1 MAKSVVFNHRELH
14 QLWQPAVKAGKFD
27 GGQVTI
33 IGGSKLFHG
42 APILALKA
50 ASRIVDMVYFS
61 SFEDDR
67 EVANQIKAS
76 LSSFIWV
83 PREDLERYIE
93 KSDAVLIGPGL
104 MRYGREGDNKGLIFD
119 DEGKKTKTLTEK
131 LLKQFAH
138 KPWVVDG
145 GSLQVISPE
154 ILPENCLI
162 TPNRKEFEL
171 LFGESLNYDSL
182 DQTAEL
188 LEEMA
193 KKFRITI
200 ATKGPVSLVS
210 NGKETFTIS
219 GGNAG
224 LIKGGTGDVIAGL
237 AVAFLAKNPPIL
249 AGATA
254 IYLVKRAAED
264 LANTQALMYNADD
277 LANQLPLT
285 FATRF
290 RKP

>member
-1 MAKSVVFNHRELH
+1 MRVKAFNHRDLH
-14 QLWQPAVKAGKFD
+14 TLWQPATAAGKFE

-50 ASRIVDMVYFS
+50 ATRIVDMVYFS
-61 SFEDDR
+61 SFEEDR
-67 EVANQIKAS
+67 EVANQIKAA
-76 LSSFIWV
+76 LSSFIWI
-83 PREDLERYIE
+83 PREDLERYIA

-104 MRYGREGDNKGLIFD
+104 MRYGREGGHENLIFD
-119 DEGKKTKTLTEK
+119 DEGDKTKTLTER
-131 LLKQFAH
+131 LLKKFP
-138 KPWVVDG
+138 KKKWVIDG
-145 GSLQVISPE
+145 GSLQVISPDV
-154 ILPENCLI
+154 LPADCLI

-171 LFGESLNYDSL
+171 LFGEAPDYDDIEKTTDL
-182 DQTAEL
+182 VQRTAE
-188 LEEMA
+188 
-193 KKFRITI
+193 KFQVTI
-200 ATKGPVSLVS
+200 VSKGQVSVVS
-210 NGKETFTIS
+210 NGQETYTVS

-237 AVAFLAKNPPIL
+237 AVALLAKNPPLL

-254 IYLVKRAAED
+254 VYLVKRAAED
-264 LANTQALMYNADD
+264 LASTQALMYNADD
-277 LANQLPLT
+277 LANQLPVS